1 MNKRIKLVNGENSI
15 VVWQDQLESLLKKG
29 WTEDK
34 PKVSK
39 KKKATEIIEIIEDSE
54 V

>member
-15 VVWQDQLESLLKKG
+15 VVWQDEMESLLKKG

-39 KKKATEIIEIIEDSE
+39 KKKAVEIIEINEEGE